1 VRLPVLLIALFI
13 MLMSA
18 ASSRSE
24 DNSAE
29 NIDSSF
35 GLNADQS
42 CYNYTFID
50 NKSIRG
56 TLLEK
61 EELDSSPDKP
71 DSVSYDAVENLCRP
85 NNARQLA
92 AIEKANSAGTGFE
105 DQDGLSENPI
115 LPDPNV
121 KFIEDGKLNY
131 EQLQSKETIFYGGL
145 VPFVAV
151 HDADLETDDH
161 FFNPESVSL
170 FLYFKRKF

>member
-1 VRLPVLLIALFI
+1 MRLPVLLTALLI

-18 ASSRSE
+18 AGSRSA

-29 NIDSSF
+29 NLDSSF
-35 GLNADQS
+35 GLNAGQS

-61 EELDSSPDKP
+61 EEMDSSPDKP

-92 AIEKANSAGTGFE
+92 AIEKANTAGTGFE
-105 DQDGLSENPI
+105 NSEGLSESPI
-115 LPDPNV
+115 LPNPNI
-121 KFIEDGKLNY
+121 KFIEEDKLNF

-161 FFNPESVSL
+161 FFNPQSVSL

>member
-1 VRLPVLLIALFI
+1 MRLPVLLMALLL

-18 ASSRSE
+18 ASSRSA

-29 NIDSSF
+29 NMDSSF
-35 GLNADQS
+35 GLNAGQS

-71 DSVSYDAVENLCRP
+71 DSVSYDAVRNLCRP

-92 AIEKANSAGTGFE
+92 AIEKANTGDTGFE
-105 DQDGLSENPI
+105 DPDGSSETPI
-115 LPDPNV
+115 LPDPNI
-121 KFIEDGKLNY
+121 KFVEEGKINF